1 MCAPRV
7 ETAKDGCG
15 RGNLTP
21 TTRHYRY
28 GPGMLSGARA
38 TEGIRSHGR
47 RYPRPLTAAALL
59 DSLKIRPEASP
70 VSREH
75 QAQNSSSREMAM
87 DQATCHRAGP
97 SWIQTTGRHGCQG
110 QGWRKEEA
118 GSRSHV
124 VEICSPSASQGGGRG
139 WVGASPRLVFP
150 LPLCYHIQALSSRDG
165 GTCTRGNAPRDTNTD
180 VSPVFQVTLNLGIL
194 TMKINHY
201 SKYMP
206 REDLI
211 LPTLS

>member
-1 MCAPRV
+1 
-7 ETAKDGCG
+7 
-15 RGNLTP
+15 
-21 TTRHYRY
+21 
-28 GPGMLSGARA
+28 MLSAARA
-38 TEGIRSHGR
+38 TEGIRCHGR
-47 RYPRPLTAAALL
+47 RDPRPLTAAALL
-59 DSLKIRPEASP
+59 DSLKIRPEA
-70 VSREH
+70 
-75 QAQNSSSREMAM
+75 M
-87 DQATCHRAGP
+87 DQATCHKAGP

-124 VEICSPSASQGGGRG
+124 VEICSPPASQGGGRG

-165 GTCTRGNAPRDTNTD
+165 GTWTRGNAPRDTNTA
-180 VSPVFQVTLNLGIL
+180 VSPIFQVTLSLVIL
-194 TMKINHY
+194 TMKITHC

-206 REDLI
+206 RESLI